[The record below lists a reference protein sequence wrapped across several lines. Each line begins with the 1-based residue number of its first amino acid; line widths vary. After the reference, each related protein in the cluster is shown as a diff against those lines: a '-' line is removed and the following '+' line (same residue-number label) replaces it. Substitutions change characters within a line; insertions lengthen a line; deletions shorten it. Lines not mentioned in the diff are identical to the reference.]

1 MQWDNFQ
8 GHGDA
13 VTCVSIKEKVLVSG
27 SRDYK
32 VILWI
37 NRAQDEEEEDPDFSM
52 LKIFSGHEEILHFVS
67 QDEDRV
73 YSSDD
78 GGELFVWDKR
88 RVVSEAAG
96 GVEVRVIQFYNL
108 RIHFY

>member
-1 MQWDNFQ
+1 M
-8 GHGDA
+8 
-13 VTCVSIKEKVLVSG
+13 TCVSIKEKVLVSG
-27 SRDYK
+27 SRDHK

-37 NRAQDEEEEDPDFSM
+37 NRAQDEEDPDFSM
-52 LKIFSGHEEILHFVS
+52 LKIFSGHEEILHFVC

-88 RVVSEAAG
+88 RVLSEAAG
-96 GVEVRVIQFYNL
+96 GVEVS
-108 RIHFY
+108 

>member
-27 SRDYK
+27 SRDHK

-88 RVVSEAAG
+88 RVVSEAEG
-96 GVEVRVIQFYNL
+96 GVEVRVLQY
-108 RIHFY
+108 